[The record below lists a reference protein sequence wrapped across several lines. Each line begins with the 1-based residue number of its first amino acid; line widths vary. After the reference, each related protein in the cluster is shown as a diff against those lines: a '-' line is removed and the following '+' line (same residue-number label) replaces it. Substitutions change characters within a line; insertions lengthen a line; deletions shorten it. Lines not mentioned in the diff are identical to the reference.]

1 MEKTKIRVGIF
12 AAVGIAALVAVLV
25 ALCFFMPTP
34 MDLKLT
40 SNYMIGGISLVAVA
54 LTAGTAV
61 AVKKFKLKLPVA
73 CKKQSERCH
82 DVNSSVGHVHYLIPK
97 D

>member
-1 MEKTKIRVGIF
+1 
-12 AAVGIAALVAVLV
+12 
-25 ALCFFMPTP
+25 MPTP
-34 MDLKLT
+34 LDLKLT

-73 CKKQSERCH
+73 CKKQSWKVSWCEQLSEPCTLL
-82 DVNSSVGHVHYLIPK
+82 DPQGLTKEGAVFQVQYVNPLLGVPMC
-97 D
+97 

>member
-34 MDLKLT
+34 LDLKLT
-40 SNYMIGGISLVAVA
+40 SNYMIGGNSLVAVA

-73 CKKQSERCH
+73 CKKQS
-82 DVNSSVGHVHYLIPK
+82 
-97 D
+97 